1 VRRLAYEASDTCPEL
16 AAGIRRVKGA
26 RRYPDG
32 IVRQLWLY
40 NLPTSI
46 AIHAIISPSRSEG
59 SVRVGSEF

>member
-40 NLPTSI
+40 NLHNIYSCPCDHLALEI
-46 AIHAIISPSRSEG
+46 
-59 SVRVGSEF
+59 

>member
-1 VRRLAYEASDTCPEL
+1 VRLAAVRRLAYEASDTCPEQ

-40 NLPTSI
+40 NLHNIYSYPCDHLALEI
-46 AIHAIISPSRSEG
+46 
-59 SVRVGSEF
+59 